1 MFSILSFAVLLI
13 GAIEGNNFEIRHS
26 IELGSED
33 ATGIPNVNEV
43 TLEVRDELDQLLCTG
58 YTEDNLVD
66 KCSIEGMIEI
76 KTDFEVF

>member
-26 IELGSED
+26 IDLGSD
-33 ATGIPNVNEV
+33 NAQDININDVTKEV
-43 TLEVRDELDQLLCTG
+43 KDELDQLLCTG